1 MLKASRASIHITSMA
16 VWYVEWIPRGIPR
29 CVLMRVEQWKD
40 RSADGPISAKKP
52 RKVKERQK
60 EEMKKREE
68 GKAEGQEEGSVEGSE

>member
-1 MLKASRASIHITSMA
+1 MKGCLRCMLK
-16 VWYVEWIPRGIPR
+16 
-29 CVLMRVEQWKD
+29 RVEQWKD

-68 GKAEGQEEGSVEGSE
+68 GKAEGQEEGSVEEGSE

>member
-1 MLKASRASIHITSMA
+1 
-16 VWYVEWIPRGIPR
+16 
-29 CVLMRVEQWKD
+29 MRFKSVGKENGTDVKQWKD

-68 GKAEGQEEGSVEGSE
+68 GKTSGQEEVSQEEGSE